1 MCGEFYK
8 VPKGETRID
17 YAHHP
22 DEIRATLA
30 AAKAVCPGKVYC
42 IFQPHTYSRFTAL
55 MPGFAEALSL
65 ADEVILI
72 PIYPARELPIPGVE
86 SEMIL
91 PLISGAKKEVVARE
105 NLIDTIKNRNFE
117 ILLTAG
123 AGDIAD
129 LVPGIARACGAPV

>member
-1 MCGEFYK
+1 M
-8 VPKGETRID
+8 GETENGAVVVDD

-65 ADEVILI
+65 ADVVVMAD
-72 PIYPARELPIPGVE
+72 IYAARETNDTAFRAADIRRFLPEAAYFPSFAEIAAYVKERAGKGD
-86 SEMIL
+86 MIL
-91 PLISGAKKEVVARE
+91 
-105 NLIDTIKNRNFE
+105 TM
-117 ILLTAG
+117 G
-123 AGDIAD
+123 AGDIDKIAP
-129 LVPGIARACGAPV
+129 LLLPGSQNQK